1 MLSISLFVLLSTITP
16 FITKTAYA
24 DYTPTGAT
32 CDDGSQP
39 TSKTTPGTTTP
50 TLSCADS
57 TKKQNGAQTQDTTS
71 NTGSKSET
79 CAVEK
84 IGWFLC
90 PVMEQSAK
98 ISDKAFAFLANN
110 FLRTDPQ
117 LVGNN
122 NGTKTAWEIARNLAN
137 VMFIIAFL
145 AIIVSQ
151 VTGMGINNYGIK
163 KMLPRLIVAAIA
175 VNVSYYICQLIV
187 DLTNILGYEIQNAL
201 AGISNSLGP
210 SVFGNAAQ
218 FGGTEHTT
226 GLGTG
231 LEVITVAALAATGI
245 VFLIMGPLLAVV
257 MMVIITVITVI
268 VILLLRKAL
277 IVLLVVVS
285 PIAFVLYLLPNTEK
299 LFSKWLHMFTQILLV
314 FPVVGLLFGAGQLAS
329 TVILVS
335 GAARSDDL
343 PKASAQCNPDSP
355 SDSASKKVY
364 NDAKPGQYDGC
375 GFGYVTYSS
384 TKDGKKDPA
393 SCGNG
398 CSVTASWVLGL
409 VAAGVAVV
417 PLVAVWAVLKGALAA
432 AGTIGGKVQAG
443 ITKGGGN
450 VAKRSEAADQARQ
463 NRMALRAM
471 QNQKTIP
478 LTGGVFRGRARR
490 DAIRGSVD
498 RELKH
503 AQNSYIAGELT
514 GSDADDALQKKMAGG
529 YGVRSATP
537 EAMSRVETAAL
548 NTARSEQSE
557 ALKAASELAKDLGD
571 TELRA
576 TISGDFEV
584 NDPKVAA
591 AINEL
596 GMRQDF
602 RSLQHVL
609 DKIGSSGQSSL
620 ATRTLAQTISQNT
633 PELMTGGQVG
643 ALQRGALG
651 ASYADTVRKNLEDG
665 ILSAEKMASAGPS
678 VLAEASGMAT
688 SAAAKQALINSA
700 YAAVNDPILS
710 KKISR
715 NAGMINNFSQ
725 GKNASGGIL

>member
-210 SVFGNAAQ
+210 SVFGNVAQ
-218 FGGTEHTT
+218 YGAVNHET
-226 GLGTG
+226 GLGNG
-231 LEVITVAALAATGI
+231 LTAIAVGVLGLTSI

-257 MMVIITVITVI
+257 MMVIITVITII

-299 LFSKWLHMFTQILLV
+299 LFSKWLHMFTQILLI

-329 TVILVS
+329 TIILVS
-335 GAARSDDL
+335 GAAKSNDL
-343 PKASAQCNPDSP
+343 PDASIACNPDSP
-355 SDSASKKVY
+355 ADSASKKVY
-364 NDAKPGQYDGC
+364 SDAKPGDNDKC
-375 GFGYVTYSS
+375 GLPYFTYTS
-384 TKDGKKDPA
+384 TKDGDKN
-393 SCGNG
+393 CGGG
-398 CSVTASWVLGL
+398 CDVTASALSGL
-409 VAAGVAVV
+409 IAAGVAVV
-417 PLVAVWAVLKGALAA
+417 PLIAVWAVLKGALSA

-443 ITKGGGN
+443 ITKGGGS
-450 VAKRSEAADQARQ
+450 VAKRAEAADQARQ

-478 LTGGVFRGRARR
+478 LAGGVFRGRARR

>member
-1 MLSISLFVLLSTITP
+1 MAAVSLVAISFARP
-16 FITKTAYA
+16 AYA
-24 DYTPTGAT
+24 VGNCPGAEVQGTGNGNLPDTGKCYLNGQATANTPTG
-32 CDDGSQP
+32 
-39 TSKTTPGTTTP
+39 TTNPGTGSTP
-50 TLSCADS
+50 QTNTS
-57 TKKQNGAQTQDTTS
+57 TDTAST
-71 NTGSKSET
+71 KSET

-335 GAARSDDL
+335 GAAKSDDQVN
-343 PKASAQCNPDSP
+343 AIQSCNPDNT
-355 SDSASKKVY
+355 DKTAY
-364 NDAKPGQYDGC
+364 NNAKPGEYDGC

-384 TKDGKKDPA
+384 TKDGKTD
-393 SCGNG
+393 CGNG
-398 CSVTASWVLGL
+398 CNVTASWVLGL

-478 LTGGVFRGRARR
+478 LAGGVFRGRARR